1 MSVCFD
7 DIKDASSVLQNVVHR
22 TPVFTSQTV
31 DKLTNN
37 RVFFK
42 CENLQKMG
50 AFKIRGAYYA
60 MSKVKNDHIL
70 AYSSGNHAQAVALS
84 GKILQKRTVII
95 MPEDAPQV
103 KLDATAGYGAE
114 IITYNRDEVT
124 REELAQQIAK
134 ERDLAIIPPYD
145 HCDIVAGQGT
155 AAKELFEEVGELD
168 YLLVPCGGGGLL
180 SGSAI
185 SSKALCA
192 KCKVIGVEPEQA
204 NDAQRSFMTKTLH
217 SVHNPQT
224 IADGARTPSLGKV
237 TFPLVL
243 QYVDD
248 MLSVSESAITESLH
262 LLWERMKLVVEPT
275 GALALAALYENKLAV
290 REKRIGVI
298 ISGGN
303 ITIDKGWLGG
313 SL

>member
-7 DIKDASSVLQNVVHR
+7 NIKDASNVLRNVVHR
-22 TPVFTSQTV
+22 TPVFTSQTL

-60 MSKVKNDHIL
+60 MSKVDNDHVL
-70 AYSSGNHAQAVALS
+70 AYSSGNHAQAMALA
-84 GKILQKRTVII
+84 GKLLGKHTVII

-124 REELAQQIAK
+124 REDLAQQIAK
-134 ERDLAIIPPYD
+134 ERNLTIIPPYD
-145 HCDIVAGQGT
+145 HVDIVAGQGT
-155 AAKELFEEVGELD
+155 AAKELLEDVGDLD

-185 SSKALCA
+185 SSKALC
-192 KCKVIGVEPEQA
+192 KECKVIGVEPEQA
-204 NDAQRSFMTKTLH
+204 NDAEKSFATKKLH
-217 SVHNPQT
+217 TVHNPQT
-224 IADGARTPSLGKV
+224 IADGARTPSLGEV

-243 QYVDD
+243 RYVDG
-248 MLSVSESAITESLH
+248 MLSVSEEAITDSMH

-275 GALALAALYENKLAV
+275 GALGLAALYENKLTV
-290 REKRIGVI
+290 TGKKIGII

-303 ITIDKGWLGG
+303 VTIRKSWFGM
-313 SL
+313 